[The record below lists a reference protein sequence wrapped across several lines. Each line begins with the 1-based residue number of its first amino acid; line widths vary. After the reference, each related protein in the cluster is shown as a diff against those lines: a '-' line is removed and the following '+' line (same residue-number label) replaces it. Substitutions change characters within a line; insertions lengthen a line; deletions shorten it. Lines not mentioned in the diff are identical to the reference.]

1 VGLEAF
7 GGWSN
12 VDLNEITRLRYSL
25 DRGWMTPVLAL
36 PRKPSSIS
44 ESIERYVAYL
54 TPLYRAIHRVS
65 GAETIIDSS
74 NLASHALLL
83 RMIPGI
89 DLRVAHLV
97 RDSRGVAFS
106 WTKAIARHVTDEGTR
121 YLPRYN
127 AMASSLRWTMYNGM
141 ASSLH
146 RMDLPQRTIRYEDLM
161 RSPVEEIRKL
171 TRFAGMPLQ
180 DLSFMTDHSVNLGVG
195 HMVDGNSMRFRLGE
209 VPLRKDEEWRTRMR
223 ALNRWTVTAITLPL
237 LARYGYVGFH
247 EKVEV

>member
-1 VGLEAF
+1 
-7 GGWSN
+7 
-12 VDLNEITRLRYSL
+12 
-25 DRGWMTPVLAL
+25 
-36 PRKPSSIS
+36 
-44 ESIERYVAYL
+44 
-54 TPLYRAIHRVS
+54 
-65 GAETIIDSS
+65 
-74 NLASHALLL
+74 
-83 RMIPGI
+83 MIPGI

-146 RMDLPQRTIRYEDLM
+146 RMDLPQQTIRYEDLM
-161 RSPVEEIRKL
+161 RSPVKEIRKL
-171 TRFAGMPLQ
+171 ARFAGMPLQ
-180 DLSFMTDHSVNLGVG
+180 DLSFMTDRTVSLGVG

-209 VPLRKDEEWRTRMR
+209 VPLRKDEEWRTKMR
-223 ALNRWTVTAITLPL
+223 PLNRWTVTAITLPL